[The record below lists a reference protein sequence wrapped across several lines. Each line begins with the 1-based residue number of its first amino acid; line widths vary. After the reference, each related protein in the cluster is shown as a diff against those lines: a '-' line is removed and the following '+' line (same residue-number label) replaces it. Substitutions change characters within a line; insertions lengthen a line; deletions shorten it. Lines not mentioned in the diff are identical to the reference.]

1 MCLKLTVLKCLLVTV
16 NTSTN
21 QVIYGIKTDTFKK
34 CFPVTTNGMTR
45 QSMFGMKILS
55 FCVLMRREA
64 QRDGCSTTRHDSRLS
79 STS

>member
-34 CFPVTTNGMTR
+34 CFPMKTNGMTR

-55 FCVLMRREA
+55 FFLCLNET
-64 QRDGCSTTRHDSRLS
+64 GGTTRWLQCHEI
-79 STS
+79 